1 MSRRSSRVR
10 AQPQSLAHEQAEH
23 RFQALDDAA
32 LREAT
37 RLSLL
42 PDLSSASEE
51 EAVAEDEASGS
62 DDEEKDS
69 QNAPPPSAWAE
80 QTHRITLPPF
90 AIESGSVLPRHR
102 VTTEMGYLQCFLTP
116 ELMSTIAANTNLYAA
131 FKQAPAGWS
140 TTAEELWLF
149 VAVHIFMG
157 IVVLP
162 AMTTYWEE
170 GWRQEFVVKAF
181 SRDRFKELQRY
192 FHIAEPTPAGVRH
205 TVIDKI
211 RPLHDAC
218 LRTFKDSFI
227 PPREMTVDE
236 TMVRFKG
243 RSTWKTM
250 IKGKPTPIGY
260 KVYTLAS
267 HGYLLNFSVYEGKES
282 TRSQQAV
289 IHHAVMKLVRRWAG
303 EHRILYLDNL
313 YTSPA
318 LCRHLLSIGIRSCGT
333 FRPNRSGL
341 PSGIRDAMKNL
352 HEGQTKAW
360 QCGELGCMV
369 WRDKRPV
376 LILCTHHKV
385 DDMTTFEQ
393 KRDPEETISVTKP
406 QVVLDYN
413 VGKCHVDTV
422 DQLRQYY
429 AMQRKSY
436 KNWPSLAWWLVD
448 MCIINA
454 YTLWCLD
461 TKAHM
466 TQLDFRRALLQQ
478 LATAYP
484 PSTVHAHHP
493 VPPHRTPD
501 DEGHWP
507 KHSHTP
513 RQCKHCGHGRAGRK
527 RSEIVC
533 KQCNVHLCLEPC
545 FELYHRQRQMGS
557 S

>member
-1 MSRRSSRVR
+1 MKTNIIHNKYRIRTWATLCYSLFGCLEVLSPCTPRDASSWLS
-10 AQPQSLAHEQAEH
+10 QPALLLHLDHVAPQLARTSTAQSLAHEQAEH

-69 QNAPPPSAWAE
+69 QNTPPPSAWAE

-205 TVIDKI
+205 TVIDKV

-227 PPREMTVDE
+227 PR
-236 TMVRFKG
+236 G
-243 RSTWKTM
+243 R
-250 IKGKPTPIGY
+250 
-260 KVYTLAS
+260 
-267 HGYLLNFSVYEGKES
+267 
-282 TRSQQAV
+282 
-289 IHHAVMKLVRRWAG
+289 
-303 EHRILYLDNL
+303 
-313 YTSPA
+313 
-318 LCRHLLSIGIRSCGT
+318 
-333 FRPNRSGL
+333 
-341 PSGIRDAMKNL
+341 
-352 HEGQTKAW
+352 
-360 QCGELGCMV
+360 
-369 WRDKRPV
+369 
-376 LILCTHHKV
+376 
-385 DDMTTFEQ
+385 
-393 KRDPEETISVTKP
+393 
-406 QVVLDYN
+406 
-413 VGKCHVDTV
+413 
-422 DQLRQYY
+422 
-429 AMQRKSY
+429 
-436 KNWPSLAWWLVD
+436 
-448 MCIINA
+448 
-454 YTLWCLD
+454 
-461 TKAHM
+461 
-466 TQLDFRRALLQQ
+466 
-478 LATAYP
+478 
-484 PSTVHAHHP
+484 
-493 VPPHRTPD
+493 
-501 DEGHWP
+501 
-507 KHSHTP
+507 
-513 RQCKHCGHGRAGRK
+513 
-527 RSEIVC
+527 
-533 KQCNVHLCLEPC
+533 
-545 FELYHRQRQMGS
+545 
-557 S
+557 